1 VVVLG
6 MDAMVSF
13 FASISSNNF
22 LKTGLFMVVP
32 LSQFPDLFGEKIQDM
47 VHTRVFLIQLVEHML
62 LTFSNVLVIVTST

>member
-1 VVVLG
+1 

-22 LKTGLFMVVP
+22 LKTSLFMVVP
-32 LSQFPDLFGEKIQDM
+32 LSQFPDLFGEKIQNM
-47 VHTRVFLIQLVEHML
+47 VHTGVFLIQLVEHML